1 MTLVDGTGLWCEIAG
16 TECAG
21 RSAIFLDRD
30 GVIVEE
36 VDYLAQPRDLQMIAG
51 AAAGGC
57 ALQSIGNIGH
67 PGF

>member
-1 MTLVDGTGLWCEIAG
+1 MGRVFGARSPALIVPAG
-16 TECAG
+16 
-21 RSAIFLDRD
+21 SAIFLDRD

-36 VDYLAQPRDLQMIAG
+36 VDYLAQPRDLRMIAG
-51 AAAGGC
+51 SAAGGC